1 MKSTIFQE
9 MGYIMKG
16 LLILLVILGL
26 VIFAMASSMQW
37 WVYIIAGIL
46 LFMVIQLLSNTR
58 KYQRALQQKAK
69 DA

>member
-26 VIFAMASSMQW
+26 VIFAMVSCMQW
-37 WVYIIAGIL
+37 WVYILAGIL
-46 LFMVIQLLSNTR
+46 LLMVIQLLRNTR
-58 KYQRALQQKAK
+58 KYQRAIQQKAK